1 MVKEDYYL
9 GNPDQIR
16 GVEECYLLEGKADGV
31 RIMRVR
37 NGLGLEV
44 TVCPD
49 RCADI
54 TRVIFKGDN
63 MGYFAP
69 CGYVSSKYYDANQF
83 GNGAFFHR
91 GLLDNLRLDNVG
103 EVCE

>member
-37 NGLGLEV
+37 NGLGLSRSL
-44 TVCPD
+44 C
-49 RCADI
+49 
-54 TRVIFKGDN
+54 
-63 MGYFAP
+63 
-69 CGYVSSKYYDANQF
+69 
-83 GNGAFFHR
+83 
-91 GLLDNLRLDNVG
+91 
-103 EVCE
+103 

>member
-1 MVKEDYYL
+1 MVCESCAFEMDW
-9 GNPDQIR
+9 
-16 GVEECYLLEGKADGV
+16 
-31 RIMRVR
+31 
-37 NGLGLEV
+37 GLEV

-69 CGYVSSKYYDANQF
+69 CGYVSSKYYDANQSEWCVLSQ
-83 GNGAFFHR
+83 GAS
-91 GLLDNLRLDNVG
+91 
-103 EVCE
+103 

>member
-63 MGYFAP
+63 MGYLHLVVMFRP
-69 CGYVSSKYYDANQF
+69 NIMMQINRKWCVLSQ
-83 GNGAFFHR
+83 GAS
-91 GLLDNLRLDNVG
+91 
-103 EVCE
+103 

>member
-1 MVKEDYYL
+1 MVKEDYYF

-63 MGYFAP
+63 MGYFALVVMFRP
-69 CGYVSSKYYDANQF
+69 NIMMQINR
-83 GNGAFFHR
+83 NGAFFHR
-91 GLLDNLRLDNVG
+91 GLLDNLRFR
-103 EVCE
+103 